1 MQNEKTKRFLAGSL
15 LSLMEQKP
23 YEKINISEICSAAF
37 LSRPSFY
44 KYFSSKDELLRYQ
57 FRALLS
63 SELDGADGDC
73 AARLAQCLSR
83 LTGYTQVIS
92 EQRLLAMLL
101 PELTEM
107 LETEDTTEHGMF
119 SACHMYLS
127 LLFAVRRAPG
137 LRADVILRY
146 WREAMSGTPDSVHVP
161 PGEYA
166 DNIHCSNALLIAD
179 ALLTRME
186 SGAELAQIQV
196 KELTAS
202 ANVNRSSF
210 YRCFSDMK
218 DLFTQCLRTLV
229 FKELASGTGDDEEI
243 LAYYRPYR
251 ALLASAWRE
260 FGIERFAALYTAVLN
275 EVSALPDDDIPGDQL
290 YMYRLQSAC
299 FAAKR
304 TALLYCFL

>member
-1 MQNEKTKRFLAGSL
+1 MQKEKAKRFLASYL

-44 KYFSSKDELLRYQ
+44 KYFSSKDELLCYQ

-63 SELDGADGDC
+63 PELDSAEGEG
-73 AARLAQCLSR
+73 AARLAQCLSH

-101 PELTEM
+101 PELAEM
-107 LETEDTTEHGMF
+107 LKIEDTSERGMF
-119 SACHMYLS
+119 SVCHMYLS

-137 LRADVILRY
+137 LRAGVILRY

-166 DNIHCSNALLIAD
+166 DNIQGSNALLIAD
-179 ALLTRME
+179 ALL
-186 SGAELAQIQV
+186 
-196 KELTAS
+196 
-202 ANVNRSSF
+202 
-210 YRCFSDMK
+210 
-218 DLFTQCLRTLV
+218 
-229 FKELASGTGDDEEI
+229 
-243 LAYYRPYR
+243 
-251 ALLASAWRE
+251 ASAWHE